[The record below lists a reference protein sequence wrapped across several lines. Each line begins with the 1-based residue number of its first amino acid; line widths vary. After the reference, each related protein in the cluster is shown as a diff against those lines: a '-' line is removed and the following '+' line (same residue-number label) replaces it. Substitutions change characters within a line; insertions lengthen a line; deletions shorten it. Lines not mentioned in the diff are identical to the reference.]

1 MSLAQFPNLTEAS
14 SVIRVAIIC
23 APETTVLADS
33 LETLLVEA
41 KGFTSSRFEYG
52 AKSGLK
58 PKPVGPGKPDVVVAT
73 LDSFEATKLEL
84 FFSSLQRAF
93 PHRPVL
99 VTTTHP
105 DAFDVFPVLE
115 MGASDFLLPP
125 LRRSELLPRL
135 KRQAL
140 ATYRGDALVQKLKE
154 DIGLKQIIGES
165 PVFLDK
171 VRCIPR
177 FALCDATVLISGES
191 GTGKELFARAIH
203 YLSPRADRPFV
214 PVNCGALPENL
225 VESEIFGHKRGAF
238 TGAASDQAG
247 LIREAEGGTL
257 FLDEIDTLTAPVQVK
272 LLRFLQDGEYHPVG
286 SQQILHAN
294 IRVVAAGNADF
305 SQIVREGK
313 FREDLFY
320 RLNVLALTLPALR
333 ERPGDILLLAHD
345 FLEKHAALSG
355 ARSKSLSLAA
365 LNRLLSHSWP
375 GNVRELQNVL
385 TRAIVLSDRDS
396 IEPWD
401 LDLPEDSLTAEE
413 QSFHAMKSR
422 AVQRFEH
429 DFLATV
435 LYAHDGNITRAAFAA
450 KKNRRA
456 FWELLRK
463 HGLLAGGRPY
473 SAALRRGS
481 GGGYPS
487 GVRTTIRHAKSLL

>member
-1 MSLAQFPNLTEAS
+1 MSRLQQADKRMRAESALLRLPHHPNPREQSPA
-14 SVIRVAIIC
+14 IQVAIVSE
-23 APETTVLADS
+23 AGTTALADS
-33 LETLLVEA
+33 LEALLAEA
-41 KGFTSSRFEYG
+41 KGFRFSRFEYR
-52 AKSGLK
+52 AESGLK
-58 PKPVGPGKPDVVVAT
+58 PHAARFGDPDVVMAA
-73 LDSFEATKLEL
+73 LDSFEAKKLEL
-84 FFSSLQRAF
+84 FFASLQQTF

-99 VTTTHP
+99 VTPRQP
-105 DAFDVFPVLE
+105 DAFDVFQLLE

-125 LRRSELLPRL
+125 LRRAELLPRL

-140 ATYRGDALVQKLKE
+140 VACRGDALVQKLKE

-165 PVFLDK
+165 PAFLDK
-171 VRCIPR
+171 VRCVPR
-177 FALCDATVLISGES
+177 FARCDATVLISGES

-203 YLSPRADRPFV
+203 YLSPRADRPFI

-257 FLDEIDTLTAPVQVK
+257 FLDEIDTLTPQAQVK

-286 SQQILHAN
+286 SHQILHAN

-305 SQIVREGK
+305 SQIVREGR

-320 RLNVLALTLPALR
+320 RLNVLTLTLPALR
-333 ERPGDILLLAHD
+333 ERRGDILLLTHD
-345 FLEKHAALSG
+345 FLEKQAAIAEG
-355 ARSKSLSLAA
+355 RSKNLSLAA

-385 TRAIVLSDRDS
+385 TRAIVLSDHDS
-396 IEPWD
+396 IESSD
-401 LDLPEDSLTAEE
+401 LDLPEDGPAAEE
-413 QSFHAMKSR
+413 QSFRAMKSH

-435 LYAHDGNITRAAFAA
+435 LRAHEGNITRAASAV

-463 HGLLAGGRPY
+463 HGLLTGGR
-473 SAALRRGS
+473 RD
-481 GGGYPS
+481 
-487 GVRTTIRHAKSLL
+487 

>member
-1 MSLAQFPNLTEAS
+1 MTSVQPSNLTEAS
-14 SVIRVAIIC
+14 STIRVAIVC
-23 APETTVLADS
+23 EPKTTVLADS
-33 LETLLVEA
+33 LEALLEEA
-41 KGFTSSRFEYG
+41 TGFTFSRFEYLDN
-52 AKSGLK
+52 AGLK
-58 PKPVGPGKPDVVVAT
+58 PYAAAPCNPDVVVAA
-73 LDSFEATKLEL
+73 LDSFDATKLEP
-84 FFSSLQRAF
+84 FFASLERAF

-135 KRQAL
+135 MRQAL
-140 ATYRGDALVQKLKE
+140 ATCRGDALVQKLKE
-154 DIGLKQIIGES
+154 DIGLKQIIGEN
-165 PVFLDK
+165 PAFLDK
-171 VRCIPR
+171 VRCVPR
-177 FALCDATVLISGES
+177 FARCDATVLISGES

-203 YLSPRADRPFV
+203 YLSARADRPFV

-238 TGAASDQAG
+238 TGAAFDQAG

-257 FLDEIDTLTAPVQVK
+257 FLDEIDTLTPPAQVK

-294 IRVVAAGNADF
+294 IRVVAAGNANF

-320 RLNVLALTLPALR
+320 RLNVLALTLPSLR
-333 ERPGDILLLAHD
+333 ERRGDILLLTRG
-345 FLEKHAALSG
+345 FLDKQAAIAQ
-355 ARSKSLSLAA
+355 ARPKNLSLAA
-365 LNRLLSHSWP
+365 LNRLLIHSWP

-385 TRAIVLSDRDS
+385 TRAIVLSDSES
-396 IEPWD
+396 IEPAD
-401 LDLPEDSLTAEE
+401 LDLPEDVSSAEK
-413 QSFHAMKSR
+413 QSFRAMKSH

-435 LYAHDGNITRAAFAA
+435 LRAHDGNITRAASAV

-463 HGLLAGGRPY
+463 HNLLTGARRD
-473 SAALRRGS
+473 SASRAQGKNA
-481 GGGYPS
+481 
-487 GVRTTIRHAKSLL
+487 V